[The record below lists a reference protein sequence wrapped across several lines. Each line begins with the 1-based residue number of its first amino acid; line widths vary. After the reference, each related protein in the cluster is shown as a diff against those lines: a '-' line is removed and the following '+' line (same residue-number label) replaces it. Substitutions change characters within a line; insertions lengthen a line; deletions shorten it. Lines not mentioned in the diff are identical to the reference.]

1 MLVLQQNKQ
10 GRIEEKKSKFLGFS
24 FSVSSE
30 EQIKRELAQLKKD
43 FKDAR
48 HIVWAYRFQESGV
61 LREKYTDDKE
71 PSGSAGSAILF
82 LLQKREI
89 IDCLV
94 VVIRYFGGIKL
105 GKGGLARAYTASA
118 QQVLENNL
126 QEISD
131 GS

>member
-10 GRIEEKKSKFLGFS
+10 GKIEEKKSKFLGFS
-24 FSVSSE
+24 FSVFSE
-30 EQIKRELAQLKKD
+30 DQIKEKIAQLKKD

-48 HIVWAYRFQESGV
+48 HIVWASRFQDEGV

-71 PSGSAGSAILF
+71 PSGSAGSAVLF

-105 GKGGLARAYTASA
+105 GRGGLARAYVACI
-118 QQVLENNL
+118 QQVLADNL
-126 QEISD
+126 QEI
-131 GS
+131 GNGN

>member
-10 GRIEEKKSKFLGFS
+10 GKIEEKKSKFLGFS

-48 HIVWAYRFQESGV
+48 HIGWAYRFQESGV

>member
-10 GRIEEKKSKFLGFS
+10 GKIEEKKSKFLGFS